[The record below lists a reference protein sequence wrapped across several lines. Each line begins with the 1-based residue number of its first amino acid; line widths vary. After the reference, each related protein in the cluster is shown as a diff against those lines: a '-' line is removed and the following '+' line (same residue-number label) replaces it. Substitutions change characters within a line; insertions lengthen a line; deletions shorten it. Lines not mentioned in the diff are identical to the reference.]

1 MQRYTVTTLDGGER
15 IVTERVSSVR
25 SVAIGIWIG
34 AGSRDEVSGEEGVS
48 HLIEHLLFK
57 GSARYSAME
66 IAQIFDGLGGEL
78 NAATAKEYTVIYARV
93 LDAHLETALD
103 VMADMLLQPQFDP
116 AEMDSE
122 RDVVLEEI
130 AMYEDTPQDLVHDL
144 IASAVFAEH
153 PLGRPVIGSAK
164 VVAGASSDDVRA
176 YHRSR
181 YVGPNI
187 VVSAAGN
194 LEHEPLAHAIE
205 TRFAP
210 LSQVPDDA
218 SGVRPVW
225 VGEATPRSVF
235 QRKDTEQVH
244 LCLGGLGVSRSDRR
258 RFAASL
264 LDSML
269 GGSAS
274 SRLFQEIRER
284 RGMAYSVYTYGS
296 QYADTGQVGVYVGT
310 REDNLAECARI
321 IGDQLSLMGE
331 GRFLPAELTRAK
343 ENLKGR
349 IMLSME
355 STSNR
360 ASRLGKSV
368 LTDTEIL
375 SLDRICAE
383 IDAVEPEAI
392 AALARQFFAPERL
405 SAAAIGPNEDRF
417 TDAVALLN
425 PALAA

>member
-15 IVTERVSSVR
+15 IVTERVPTVR
-25 SVAIGIWIG
+25 SVAIGMWIG
-34 AGSRDEVSGEEGVS
+34 AGSRDEQRGEEGIS

-66 IAQIFDGLGGEL
+66 IAQIFDALGGEL
-78 NAATAKEYTVIYARV
+78 NAATGKEYTVVYARV

-103 VMADMLLQPQFDP
+103 VMSDMLLQPQFD
-116 AEMDSE
+116 AHEIDSE
-122 RDVVLEEI
+122 REVALEEI

-144 IASAVFAEH
+144 ISSAVFARH
-153 PLGRPVIGSAK
+153 PLGRPVIGSAD
-164 VVAGASSDDVRA
+164 VVSRSTPQDIRT

-194 LEHEPLAHAIE
+194 VEHEPLAHAVE
-205 TRFAP
+205 TRFSP
-210 LSQVPDDA
+210 LSQIPDDA
-218 SGVRPVW
+218 AGVRPVW
-225 VGEATPRSVF
+225 VGESVPRSVF

-244 LCLGGLGVSRSDRR
+244 VCLGAPGVSRSDPR

-274 SRLFQEIRER
+274 SRLFQEIREQ

-296 QYADTGQVGVYVGT
+296 QYADTGLVGVYVGT
-310 REDNLAECARI
+310 REDNLAECMRI
-321 IGDQLSLMGE
+321 ISDQLQRMGD
-331 GRFLPAELTRAK
+331 GSFDAAELTRAK

-392 AALARQFFAPERL
+392 AALARQLFAPGGL
-405 SAAAIGPNEDRF
+405 SAAAIGPSEERYAE
-417 TDAVALLN
+417 AVALLN

>member
-1 MQRYTVTTLDGGER
+1 VQRYTVTTLDGGER

-34 AGSRDEVSGEEGVS
+34 AGSRDETPEQAGIS
-48 HLIEHLLFK
+48 HFIEHLLFK

-78 NAATAKEYTVIYARV
+78 NAATAKEYTVIYCRV

-103 VMADMLLQPQFDP
+103 VMADMLLQPQFDA

-130 AMYEDTPQDLVHDL
+130 AMYDDTPQDLVHDL
-144 IASAVFAEH
+144 IAQAVFGDH
-153 PLGRPVIGSAK
+153 PLGRPVIGSAE
-164 VVAGASSDDVRA
+164 VISGAAPHDMRA
-176 YHRSR
+176 YHRAR

-187 VVSAAGN
+187 VVAAAGN
-194 LEHEPLAHAIE
+194 LDHEPLAHAIE

-210 LSQVPDDA
+210 LSRIPGTGA
-218 SGVRPVW
+218 GVRPVW
-225 VGEATPRSVF
+225 VGEATPRSLF
-235 QRKDTEQVH
+235 QRKDTEQFHV
-244 LCLGGLGVSRSDRR
+244 CLGGLGVPRSDRR

-264 LDSML
+264 LDAML

-274 SRLFQEIRER
+274 SRLFQEIREQ
-284 RGMAYSVYTYGS
+284 RGMAYSVYTYAS
-296 QYADTGQVGVYVGT
+296 QYADTGTVGVYVGT
-310 REDNLAECARI
+310 REDNLVECVHI
-321 IGDQLSLMGE
+321 IADQFRRMGE
-331 GRFLPAELTRAK
+331 GDFDRAELDRAK

-368 LTDTEIL
+368 LTDTELL

-383 IDAVEPEAI
+383 IDSVEPEAI

-405 SAAAIGPNEDRF
+405 SAAGIGPSQERF
-417 TDAVALLN
+417 AEALAALN
-425 PALAA
+425 PALV

>member
-25 SVAIGIWIG
+25 SVAIGMWIG
-34 AGSRDEVSGEEGVS
+34 AGSRDERDGEEGIS

-57 GSARYSAME
+57 GSGRYSAME

-78 NAATAKEYTVIYARV
+78 NAATAKEYTVVYARV

-103 VMADMLLQPQFDP
+103 VMSDMLLQPQFDP

-144 IASAVFAEH
+144 ISSAVFAGH
-153 PLGRPVIGSAK
+153 PLGRPVIGSAE
-164 VVAGASSDDVRA
+164 VVAGATPEDIRA
-176 YHRSR
+176 YHRAR

-194 LEHEPLAHAIE
+194 LDHEPLAHAVE

-210 LSQVPDDA
+210 LSRVPDDA
-218 SGVRPVW
+218 AGIRPVW
-225 VGEATPRSVF
+225 VGAPVPRTVF

-244 LCLGGLGVSRSDRR
+244 LCLGAPGVSRSDRR

-274 SRLFQEIRER
+274 SRLFQEIREQ

-296 QYADTGQVGVYVGT
+296 QYADTGLVGVYLGT
-310 REDNLAECARI
+310 REDNLAECMRI
-321 IGDQLSLMGE
+321 IADQLALMGE
-331 GRFLPAELTRAK
+331 GRFDPAELARAK

-392 AALARQFFAPERL
+392 AALARQLFAPGNL
-405 SAAAIGPNEDRF
+405 SAAAIGRNEERF
-417 TDAVALLN
+417 AEAVALLN